1 MQPKPLVQSLLKQ
14 SIMTTSE
21 RLHRSY
27 DYVNHSYAR
36 VLEALRRD
44 ASGILARATHAAAER
59 EHAIGV
65 QLHLRM
71 AGIEV
76 STDVRVEV
84 ANVQERAATTSAHAL
99 ATIPL
104 TWSSVASPSLFPHL
118 HGNLSLYPLSSHETQ
133 LELEGTYDPPLGL
146 VGDAF
151 DSVIGH
157 RIADACVLRFVQ
169 DVAAQ
174 LRAELSSKS

>member
-1 MQPKPLVQSLLKQ
+1 
-14 SIMTTSE
+14 MTTSQ

-44 ASGILARATHAAAER
+44 ASGVLSRATHAAAER
-59 EHAIGV
+59 ERAIGV
-65 QLHLRM
+65 QLRLRM

-84 ANVQERAATTSAHAL
+84 APVKEEAETSSTHAL
-99 ATIPL
+99 ATFPL
-104 TWSSVASPSLFPHL
+104 TWSSVASPSFFPHL
-118 HGNLSLYPLSSHETQ
+118 RGNLRVYPLSSHETQ
-133 LELEGTYDPPLGL
+133 LELEGTYDPPLGV

-174 LRAELSSKS
+174 LRTELAQNP